1 MKSMNFINHF
11 KTITNHKLL
20 VMKYC
25 FKIGLY
31 KQGILHDF
39 SKYSWV
45 EFSAGVKYY
54 QGFRS
59 PNYAQKVE
67 EGYSSAWLH
76 HKGRNKHHFEYWI
89 DYTLDPNDGLKG
101 MRMPLKY
108 VVEMF
113 IDRMCASKNYQKDKY
128 TDRSALE
135 YYNAGN
141 YGVLII
147 IFAVVALFLMILIEG
162 SRVPV
167 DDPATHLELTMI
179 HEVMILDNSGSDLA
193 LILWANSIKMFLI
206 SSLIANILLPQT
218 LETYSFAGLYLLIMF
233 AISVIIGT
241 IESGMARIRMS
252 HIFEF
257 VFIMSS
263 LALVVLSL
271 VVARMFGG

>member
-1 MKSMNFINHF
+1 MKSMNF

-31 KQGILHDF
+31 KQGILHDL

-45 EFSAGVKYY
+45 EFSAGAKYY

-135 YYNAGN
+135 YYNTGKEYYLMHDESRRELEFLLNMLAEDGEEKTLSYIKN
-141 YGVLII
+141 KVLKEMKIC
-147 IFAVVALFLMILIEG
+147 
-162 SRVPV
+162 
-167 DDPATHLELTMI
+167 
-179 HEVMILDNSGSDLA
+179 
-193 LILWANSIKMFLI
+193 
-206 SSLIANILLPQT
+206 
-218 LETYSFAGLYLLIMF
+218 
-233 AISVIIGT
+233 
-241 IESGMARIRMS
+241 
-252 HIFEF
+252 
-257 VFIMSS
+257 
-263 LALVVLSL
+263 
-271 VVARMFGG
+271 